1 MKNKYNLLQ
10 VAQVY
15 CEEIGV
21 EIPFMYDYLVA
32 VMNKQPIEEYDKM
45 MKETIY
51 TNSEYFPELGDAVE
65 NKCLDEVFRKRPKH
79 KWK

>member
-21 EIPFMYDYLVA
+21 EVPFMYDYLVA
-32 VMNKQPIEEYDKM
+32 VMKKEPIEVYDKM

-65 NKCLDEVFRKRPKH
+65 NKDLEEVFRMRPKH